1 MLDQC
6 FMMERTRAKGID
18 RCLGRAR
25 PSNRRASPM
34 TRVPEVKVSRVK
46 SVLIDDSKPRPVL
59 LLGAGASVKSGIPL
73 VRDLVQ
79 QIARVGYCH
88 EQGWDVRDP
97 RPQQSDWLQWLK
109 FQSWYDEA
117 APLEVTYPQLVE
129 RVLVPK
135 QVRKDFFQRALR
147 ERANP
152 STGYQHLAELVAKGW
167 LRTVLTA
174 NFDDLV
180 YQSCRALPGAAL
192 IEAVKS
198 PFEMHLVS
206 SDPAVPQVVHVHGAV
221 DHYTDRNLE
230 DETQSMEEAVKVAV
244 TPLLKDHS
252 LVVVGYRGAEPSVMK
267 DLLLDGARAAGNY
280 PHGIYWCTREVNDL
294 HTNVH
299 ALAAGIGSNLMIV
312 PINGFDDLMTELN
325 AGTTRSARVAG
336 PAPPSTPELQAAAI
350 DADRLDWPF
359 LESELPSISSALGIE
374 VPSKVDRIWLSEAL
388 VQLNLASRRNDGSL
402 QPTRAG
408 ELLLSRDGPVTLE
421 ITWGP
426 IRRTLLGNICQL
438 LADTTDLLT
447 EANAPFRLKG
457 QRSANVRPYPPL
469 ALKELLVNS
478 LAHADHDAGQPIGVR
493 SESDTVTFTNRG
505 RLMEGVDASALG
517 RASNRAYRNPV
528 VANFLYGFGAMDK
541 FGSGLVHVRE
551 WAQQEGGDASF
562 SAEDDSFIAV
572 IKSRPERPEEG
583 SAIAGPPDGYEVFYA
598 NALPVRFERGVIDIA
613 ATTVTT
619 RSEVFERNVG
629 VQTAPFNPHRGTLL
643 TLSDLESS
651 DNPLAREV
659 RGSVKHV
666 SIRDFCADPD
676 DERLLVQLL
685 NESLR
690 RHAKSRGLLVYGR
703 EQRLYFPKTHD
714 GERRVSYHGRLK
726 DSTRTVV
733 KVRRSRTTN
742 EITYHEHHAVRWQ
755 FRRFGDDWF
764 LLLVP
769 GWIFTR
775 DGEEDLLHPRR
786 VTSLSTRRAARDYNS
801 NVSAHLYFWA
811 SVLVGDDV
819 RDAVLNDGS
828 RTVLLERQPVTAHL
842 AGVPAPVGDDE
853 SDLDDEDFE
862 LDELE
867 GELARLAAADDEDD
881 ED

>member
-1 MLDQC
+1 MAC
-6 FMMERTRAKGID
+6 RVARTFE
-18 RCLGRAR
+18 GRMSTLKE
-25 PSNRRASPM
+25 PIQ
-34 TRVPEVKVSRVK
+34 VKVSRLR
-46 SVLIDDSKPRPVL
+46 SVLVDDSKPRPVFF
-59 LLGAGASVKSGIPL
+59 LGAGASVKSGIPL
-73 VRDLVQ
+73 VRDLVH

-88 EQGWDVRDP
+88 DQGWDFRDP
-97 RPQQSDWLQWLK
+97 RPQQSDWLQWLTA
-109 FQSWYDEA
+109 QSCYDEA

-152 STGYQHLAELVAKGW
+152 SVGYQHLADLVAKGW

-206 SDPAVPQVVHVHGAV
+206 SDPAMPQVVHVHGTV
-221 DHYTDRNLE
+221 EHYTDCNLQ
-230 DETQSMEEAVKVAV
+230 DETRTMHADVKAAVS
-244 TPLLKDHS
+244 PLLKDHP

-267 DLLLDGARAAGNY
+267 DLLLDGAGAAGNY
-280 PHGIYWCTREVNDL
+280 PHGIYWCLRNSDEL
-294 HTNVH
+294 HPSVV
-299 ALAAGIGSNLMIV
+299 ALAAQIGTNLMVVQIG
-312 PINGFDDLMTELN
+312 GFDELMTELN
-325 AGTTRSARVAG
+325 KDTPRSARVA
-336 PAPPSTPELQAAAI
+336 PPTQPTTPELQPAAVP
-350 DADRLDWPF
+350 ADRLDWPF
-359 LESELPSISSALGIE
+359 LESELPAAAEALGIAA
-374 VPSKVDRIWLSEAL
+374 PSKVDRGWLNEVL
-388 VQLNLASRRNDGSL
+388 VQLNLAAQRDDGAVH
-402 QPTRAG
+402 PTRAG
-408 ELLLSRDGPVTLE
+408 ELLLSRDAPIAVE
-421 ITWGP
+421 VRWGN
-426 IRRTLLGNICQL
+426 IRRKLVGNICQV
-438 LADTTDLLT
+438 LADATDLLT

-457 QRSANVRPYPPL
+457 PKSVNVRPYPPL
-469 ALKELLVNS
+469 ALKELLVNC
-478 LAHADHDAGQPIGVR
+478 LAHADHDSNEPTTVIGDA
-493 SESDTVTFTNRG
+493 DTVTFSNRG
-505 RLMEGVDASALG
+505 SLMEGVDASGLG
-517 RASNRAYRNPV
+517 RTSNRAYRNPV
-528 VANFLYGFGAMDK
+528 VANFLYGYGAMDK

-551 WAQQEGGDASF
+551 WAQEDGGDASF
-562 SAEDDSFIAV
+562 VADGCSFVATV
-572 IKSRPERPEEG
+572 KSRPERPDEG
-583 SAIAGPPDGYEVFYA
+583 ATIASPADGYEVFYA
-598 NALPVRFERGVIDIA
+598 NALPVRFQRGVIDIA
-613 ATTVTT
+613 ATTVTS
-619 RSEVFERNVG
+619 RDEVFERNVG
-629 VQTAPFNPHRGTLL
+629 VQTAPFNPHGGNLL
-643 TLSDLESS
+643 TLSDLESTR
-651 DNPLAREV
+651 NPLAREV

-666 SIRDFCADPD
+666 AIADFCEDRD

-690 RHAKSRGLLVYGR
+690 RHAKDRGLVVYGR
-703 EQRLYFPKTHD
+703 DQRLYFPKSGD

-742 EITYHEHHAVRWQ
+742 DVTYYEHHAVRWQ
-755 FRRFGDDWF
+755 FRRFGDDWY

-819 RDAVLNDGS
+819 RDVVLADGS
-828 RTVLLERQPVTAHL
+828 SAVVIERQPVTAHL
-842 AGVPAPVGDDE
+842 AGVPAPFGRDDAGDDE
-853 SDLDDEDFE
+853 VDDE

-867 GELARLAAADDEDD
+867 GELERLAAVPDEDD
-881 ED
+881 DE

>member
-1 MLDQC
+1 MRTV
-6 FMMERTRAKGID
+6 ME
-18 RCLGRAR
+18 
-25 PSNRRASPM
+25 PH
-34 TRVPEVKVSRVK
+34 EVKVSRLK
-46 SVLIDDSKPRPVL
+46 SILIDDSKPRPVFF
-59 LLGAGASVKSGIPL
+59 LGAGASLKSGIPL
-73 VRDLVQ
+73 VRDFVQ

-109 FQSWYDEA
+109 SQSWYDEA
-117 APLEVTYPQLVE
+117 APLEITYPRLVE

-147 ERANP
+147 ERASP
-152 STGYQHLAELVAKGW
+152 SPGYQHLAELVAKGW

-192 IEAVKS
+192 IEAIKS

-206 SDPAVPQVVHVHGAV
+206 SDPAVPQVVHVHGTV
-221 DHYTDRNLE
+221 EHYTDCNLE
-230 DETQSMEEAVKVAV
+230 DETRTIDPAVKVAV
-244 TPLLKDHS
+244 TPLLKDHP

-267 DLLLDGARAAGNY
+267 DLLLDGSRAAGHY
-280 PHGIYWCTREVNDL
+280 PHGIYWCTRRVDDL
-294 HTNVH
+294 HANVH
-299 ALAAGIGSNLMIV
+299 ALAARIGSNLMVV
-312 PINGFDDLMTELN
+312 PIESFDDLMTELN
-325 AGTTRSARVAG
+325 AGTTRSARVVQ
-336 PAPPSTPELQAAAI
+336 PTPPTTPELRAASI
-350 DADRLDWPF
+350 DADRLDWLF
-359 LESELPSISSALGIE
+359 LESEMPSVGSALGIE
-374 VPSKVDRIWLSEAL
+374 IPSRVDRAWLAEAL
-388 VQLNLASRRNDGSL
+388 VQLNLASHAPDGSL

-408 ELLLSRDGPVTLE
+408 ELLLSRDGPVT
-421 ITWGP
+421 IDISWGA
-426 IRRTLLGNICQL
+426 IRRTLVGNICQL
-438 LADTTDLLT
+438 LSDTTDLLT

-457 QRSANVRPYPPL
+457 QRSVNVRPYPPL

-478 LAHADHDAGQPIGVR
+478 LAHADHDAGRPIGVQGD
-493 SESDTVTFTNRG
+493 SETVTFTNRG
-505 RLMEGVDASALG
+505 CLMEGVDPSTLG

-528 VANFLYGFGAMDK
+528 IANFLYGYGAMDK

-551 WAQQEGGDASF
+551 WAQQDGGDATF
-562 SAEDDSFIAV
+562 SAEVDSFVAA

-583 SAIAGPPDGYEVFYA
+583 AAIAGPAGGYEVFYA
-598 NALPVRFERGVIDIA
+598 NALPVRFERGVIDIGL
-613 ATTVTT
+613 TTVTT
-619 RSEVFERNVG
+619 RAEIFDRNVG
-629 VQTAPFNPHRGTLL
+629 VQTAPFNPHGGTLL
-643 TLSDLESS
+643 TLSNLESS

-659 RGSVKHV
+659 RGSVKHI
-666 SIRDFCADPD
+666 SIGDFSADPD

-690 RHAKSRGLLVYGR
+690 RHAKSRGLRVYGR
-703 EQRLYFPKTHD
+703 EQRLYFPKTEG
-714 GERRVSYHGRLK
+714 GERRVSYHGRLR
-726 DSTRTVV
+726 DSARTVV
-733 KVRRSRTTN
+733 KVRRSRATN
-742 EITYHEHHAVRWQ
+742 EITYYEHHAVRWH

-775 DGEEDLLHPRR
+775 DGEEDLLHPKR

-819 RDAVLNDGS
+819 RDVVLADGS
-828 RTVLLERQPVTAHL
+828 GAVLLERQPVTAYL
-842 AGVPAPVGDDE
+842 AGVPTPVGDDADD
-853 SDLDDEDFE
+853 SDSDDYD

-867 GELARLAAADDEDD
+867 GELERLASDPDEDD
-881 ED
+881 DD